1 MRTVCQ
7 CVVSSCV
14 AHLSWR
20 CLLYLFIY
28 IEFIFPGHG
37 TDVAWA
43 LSCFFLYW
51 RSNSTR
57 VGRWGGVRAPLG
69 VRRAVAS
76 PPPSPPASPR
86 ALFVSFFTGLV
97 RAHHWHTNRGK
108 DFTLGTLSQP
118 RQCQTVDTLVS
129 SVDTPGAP
137 ASQGSKSFYRFFS
150 LGPPNARN
158 DQLLRLRGRAGGLDL
173 EAQELPRP
181 PDDLLVCRQLR
192 DGGALVLA
200 PLLPVLVAQ
209 TNSKTSRPLLRLRLR
224 LRDAA
229 RDPERGALP
238 RACRAYVTA

>member
-1 MRTVCQ
+1 M
-7 CVVSSCV
+7 
-14 AHLSWR
+14 
-20 CLLYLFIY
+20 
-28 IEFIFPGHG
+28 
-37 TDVAWA
+37 
-43 LSCFFLYW
+43 
-51 RSNSTR
+51 
-57 VGRWGGVRAPLG
+57 RAPLG

-238 RACRAYVTA
+238 RACRAYGLGEQFKGQGCGARRGHLWRVVRVARRAAVRGGCGDRPAAKALHAGAPARGSRSRRP